1 MENSTLKTQNFELKQ
16 SQSDL
21 ELVRK
26 FLPDEL
32 QSLVVR
38 ARELASGG
46 DSGGTKHTAEPT
58 PAADL
63 TTYKRPK
70 IKIKAREGFY
80 DASSRSC
87 QFPNFSFRSNSSF
100 FFCNLAIIKSKF
112 STLSSV
118 SLTSKSLFFDVS
130 SNS

>member
-1 MENSTLKTQNFELKQ
+1 LSFFIIKICSNWKKPLWKIPHLKPRTWKLKQ

-21 ELVRK
+21 DLVRK
-26 FLPDEL
+26 FLPMEL

-58 PAADL
+58 PTADL

-70 IKIKAREGFY
+70 YK
-80 DASSRSC
+80 
-87 QFPNFSFRSNSSF
+87 
-100 FFCNLAIIKSKF
+100 
-112 STLSSV
+112 
-118 SLTSKSLFFDVS
+118 
-130 SNS
+130 

>member
-1 MENSTLKTQNFELKQ
+1 LEKTSVENSTLKTHNLELKQ

-21 ELVRK
+21 DLVRK
-26 FLPDEL
+26 FLPMEL

-58 PAADL
+58 PTADL

-70 IKIKAREGFY
+70 YK
-80 DASSRSC
+80 
-87 QFPNFSFRSNSSF
+87 
-100 FFCNLAIIKSKF
+100 
-112 STLSSV
+112 
-118 SLTSKSLFFDVS
+118 
-130 SNS
+130 